1 MDFIME
7 LETEGKN
14 FDMNVEV
21 SETLKGADGKDG
33 KDGENGADGKDGKD
47 GLSAYEVAL
56 KNGFE
61 GSEEEWLNS
70 LHGYDDT
77 EITRRVTDLENT
89 IGRLNDDLEAVL
101 NGN

>member
-7 LETEGKN
+7 LETGEKD

-21 SETLKGADGKDG
+21 TETLKGA
-33 KDGENGADGKDGKD
+33 DGKD

-70 LHGYDDT
+70 LKGYDDT

-89 IGRLNDDLEAVL
+89 IGKLNDDLEAVL

>member
-1 MDFIME
+1 MDFEME
-7 LETEGKN
+7 LETEENN
-14 FDMNVEV
+14 FKMDLNAT
-21 SETLKGADGKDG
+21 ETLKGA
-33 KDGENGADGKDGKD
+33 D

-89 IGRLNDDLEAVL
+89 IGKLNDDLEAVL
-101 NGN
+101 NGNGN